1 MKTIIKTLPL
11 VLVLLTACS
20 EEAKTVEYYS
30 QHLDEAKQVLADC
43 ENDARKKNAD
53 CGNAASAVSKDLKSK
68 VFGGGIKLKNE

>member
-43 ENDARKKNAD
+43 ENDARKKNSD
-53 CGNAASAVSKDLKSK
+53 CENAAKAVSKDLKNK
-68 VFGGGIKLKNE
+68 VFGGGIKLKKE

>member
-43 ENDARKKNAD
+43 EN
-53 CGNAASAVSKDLKSK
+53 AASAVSKDLKSK

>member
-53 CGNAASAVSKDLKSK
+53 CENAASAVSKDLKSK
-68 VFGGGIKLKNE
+68 VFGGGLKLKNE

>member
-53 CGNAASAVSKDLKSK
+53 CENAASAVSKDLKSK
-68 VFGGGIKLKNE
+68 VFGEGIKLKNE